1 MKKEPTVLL
10 VEDEPL
16 LGELMTEALIDHGFD
31 VLAMADAGSAL
42 RHLLS
47 GADVDVLFTDID
59 LGAGMDG
66 ATLAQIV
73 HEMRPRLPIVYTS
86 GRRGLPDSERIPGRG
101 VPAQALHGQPC
112 RRDLAAGDR
121 AGRAGLAASI
131 APRRAGKSECA
142 KFSVNHLSTN

>member
-31 VLAMADAGSAL
+31 VRVMADAGSAL

-66 ATLAQIV
+66 AALAKIV

-86 GRRGLPDSERIPGRG
+86 GRRFEFEKVPGAAFLPKPYTVDNVGATLQRAIATGAGGR
-101 VPAQALHGQPC
+101 
-112 RRDLAAGDR
+112 
-121 AGRAGLAASI
+121 
-131 APRRAGKSECA
+131 
-142 KFSVNHLSTN
+142 

>member
-47 GADVDVLFTDID
+47 GADVDVLFTID

-86 GRRGLPDSERIPGRG
+86 GRRGLPDAERVPGAPFLPKPYTVDHVG
-101 VPAQALHGQPC
+101 ATLQQAIAQVGGSSGLPC
-112 RRDLAAGDR
+112 AAARWEVFICKIVRR
-121 AGRAGLAASI
+121 
-131 APRRAGKSECA
+131 
-142 KFSVNHLSTN
+142 HLGH